1 MTSSVSSP
9 SFVFASLLALSRLA
23 RAWATAMRPW
33 QPAGA
38 VARGA
43 RPKYALGTFGRCY
56 LGVLGALAKVLILGL
71 VPARMIYRRLYLG
84 LHYTNSHT

>member
-43 RPKYALGTFGRCY
+43 RPQYALGTFGRCY
-56 LGVLGALAKVLILGL
+56 LGILGVLTKVLILGSI
-71 VPARMIYRRLYLG
+71 PTRMKYVLYQG
-84 LHYTNSHT
+84 PQYVNG